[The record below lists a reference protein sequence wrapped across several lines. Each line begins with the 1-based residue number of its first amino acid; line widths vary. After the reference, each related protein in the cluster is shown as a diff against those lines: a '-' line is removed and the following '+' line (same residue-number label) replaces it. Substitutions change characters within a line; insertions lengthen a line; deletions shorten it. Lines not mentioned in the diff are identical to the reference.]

1 MKFKFNTRPF
11 ARTIA
16 DTLKRKVVSLVST
29 DFRMEGA
36 KLYAEKIEPYV
47 PKDTGRLRNS
57 YSIVDSGKYIR
68 YNTPY
73 AEKVYTIPARH
84 YTTPGTSHHWDETA
98 KPYIIDEYKAEMT
111 KLAAE
116 YFKRTK

>member
-1 MKFKFNTRPF
+1 MKIKIDTRAF

-16 DTLKRKVVSLVST
+16 DKLKRKTVSITST
-29 DFRMEGA
+29 EFRMESA
-36 KLYAEKIEPYV
+36 RLYAEKIEPFV

-57 YSIVDSGKYIR
+57 YSIVDSGRYIR

-84 YTTPGTSHHWDETA
+84 YTTPGTSHHCDETA
-98 KPYIIDEYKAEMT
+98 KPFIMDDYKAAVLQM
-111 KLAAE
+111 ASD
-116 YFKRTK
+116 YFKRTE